1 VSAQANLDLSGRWTG
16 IFNYPEFHPPNDFE
30 AVLTDLEGAITGTI
44 SERDDDP
51 HGSGGTL
58 WSVVEGRRQGSAV
71 TFTKMYED
79 VELMPEAIFYS
90 GTIQPDGNEISGRWE
105 IPGAWSGTF
114 LMIRESG
121 VAEAA
126 EMEAGEGMPVP
137 ESSFFPA
144 KAGEDLPPRSS
155 AP

>member
-1 VSAQANLDLSGRWTG
+1 MNEKANFDLSGRWTG
-16 IFNYPEFHPPNDFE
+16 IFNYPEFLAPNGFE
-30 AVLTDLEGAITGTI
+30 AILTDLEGAIGGTV

-51 HGSGGTL
+51 RGIRGTL
-58 WSVVEGRRQGSAV
+58 LSIVEGRRQGSAV

-79 VELMPEAIFYS
+79 VELMPDAIFYG

-105 IPGAWSGTF
+105 IPGAWAGTF

-126 EMEAGEGMPVP
+126 AMEVGEDVPVP
-137 ESSFFPA
+137 GS
-144 KAGEDLPPRSS
+144 
-155 AP
+155 